1 MITRK
6 WRGGDLVLV
15 RFADGT
21 WEKGRVLRAPCEW
34 REGTLVTV
42 DCEDGFR
49 RYVEPA
55 RIRPRLMLI
64 QGGAVELAARNGR

>member
-1 MITRK
+1 M
-6 WRGGDLVLV
+6 LV
-15 RFADGT
+15 RLVDGT

-34 REGTLVTV
+34 REGVAVTV

-55 RIRPRLMLI
+55 RLRPRLVALE
-64 QGGAVELAARNGR
+64 GGRSRMRKEDLE

>member
-1 MITRK
+1 M
-6 WRGGDLVLV
+6 VYV
-15 RFADGT
+15 RFSDGT

-34 REGTLVTV
+34 REGHAVTV

-55 RIRPRLMLI
+55 RLKPRFVVLE
-64 QGGAVELAARNGR
+64 GGRARVRKTSA